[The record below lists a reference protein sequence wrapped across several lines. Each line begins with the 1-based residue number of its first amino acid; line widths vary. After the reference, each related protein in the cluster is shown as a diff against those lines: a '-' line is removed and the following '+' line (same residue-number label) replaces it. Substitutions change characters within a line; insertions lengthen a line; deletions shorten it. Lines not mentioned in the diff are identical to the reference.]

1 MPYKTSSTERDTWL
15 FVVANEK
22 QAGGIDVSDALT
34 TKAEEIQE
42 MLNEAYMM
50 TKELEAEIR
59 SDQRESGKLAASD
72 TLYFSLGGNGKDWKL
87 DWKVCD
93 KVNTPDPTTAIHPS
107 KRATAKKPAPDLNA
121 GVLRMKKR
129 MSAVKARKTS

>member
-42 MLNEAYMM
+42 MLNEAYVM
-50 TKELEAEIR
+50 TKELEVP
-59 SDQRESGKLAASD
+59 
-72 TLYFSLGGNGKDWKL
+72 GNNIYLEMDMNGL
-87 DWKVCD
+87 
-93 KVNTPDPTTAIHPS
+93 TPGTYCLRI
-107 KRATAKKPAPDLNA
+107 KAK
-121 GVLRMKKR
+121 
-129 MSAVKARKTS
+129 